1 MKKATILF
9 ATAILFA
16 MNSNAQSIKSDSVN
30 AAAQEK
36 KITFK
41 LTNQEMTLLS
51 YVIDKSTAEHTSVTQ
66 LIGILNA
73 RITEQLKQD
82 AEMQRLLEQAGKVN
96 GTEPDN
102 VKNGNSKRSV
112 GKK

>member
-16 MNSNAQSIKSDSVN
+16 INSNAQAIKSDSVN
-30 AAAQEK
+30 ASAQEK

-66 LIGILNA
+66 LIGILNT
-73 RITEQLKQD
+73 RITEQLKQE
-82 AEMQRLLEQAGKVN
+82 AEQQRLLEQSGKV
-96 GTEPDN
+96 TFQDKSDN
-102 VKNGNSKRSV
+102 VKNGNSKHV